1 MTDAALTHAFGLLA
15 LTIGTLLP
23 IMNPLSTCP
32 LLLALT
38 PGWNT
43 AARQK
48 LARRVCLYAFGIL
61 AVFLVAG
68 ERIIHLFS
76 ISIEGIRIAGGLIII
91 RVGFEMLSSDNDAA
105 ALPTQ
110 ATVPALERT
119 GRDIA
124 FTPLAMPSL
133 AGPGSI
139 SVVLSMVSSAP
150 ENTQIVNLA
159 IIALGIGVTV
169 LIAFALLTAAT
180 RYVHLLSQ
188 TALDAFTRIMG
199 FLLVCIAV
207 QFVLSGITGFIRT
220 TNFG

>member
-1 MTDAALTHAFGLLA
+1 MNEAVSHALSLFA

-32 LLLALT
+32 LFIALT
-38 PGWNT
+38 PGWDKSS
-43 AARQK
+43 RQR
-48 LARRVCLYAFGIL
+48 LASRVCLYALGIL
-61 AVFLVAG
+61 ILFLLAG
-68 ERIIHLFS
+68 ERIINLLS

-91 RVGFEMLSSDNDAA
+91 RVAFAMLSSSNDTAVEPQTVAA
-105 ALPTQ
+105 AQ
-110 ATVPALERT
+110 RN
-119 GRDIA
+119 RDIA

-150 ENTQIVNLA
+150 ENTLLVNVA
-159 IIALGIGVTV
+159 VIALGIATTV
-169 LIAFALLTAAT
+169 LIAFLSLAAAAK
-180 RYVHLLSQ
+180 YVHLLNQ

-207 QFVLSGITGFIRT
+207 QFVLSGITEFIRN
-220 TNFG
+220 TNFGGV